1 MGHLFHGFSLTSPS
15 HALRYGFR
23 TIRGRTG
30 GVSLEASA
38 ERPRSTEPAAATVKR
53 KRIVT
58 TILQPEKDREGQ
70 DFESKSSA
78 GKPG

>member
-1 MGHLFHGFSLTSPS
+1 
-15 HALRYGFR
+15 
-23 TIRGRTG
+23 
-30 GVSLEASA
+30 
-38 ERPRSTEPAAATVKR
+38 VKR